1 MVADPETPKLS
12 LRKVSAV
19 TLSVPPK
26 LVAPVVT
33 VNPLE
38 PVSNPFE
45 VIVPPVVVWILPVV
59 ERFPLAVTVK
69 VGVPLD

>member
-1 MVADPETPKLS
+1 M
-12 LRKVSAV
+12 
-19 TLSVPPK
+19 SVPPRV
-26 LVAPVVT
+26 VAPVVI